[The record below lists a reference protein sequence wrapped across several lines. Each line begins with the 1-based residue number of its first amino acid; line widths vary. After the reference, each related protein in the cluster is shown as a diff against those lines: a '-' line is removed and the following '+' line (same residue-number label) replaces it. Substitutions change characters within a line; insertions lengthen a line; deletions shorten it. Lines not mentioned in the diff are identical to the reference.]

1 MGNQH
6 TACCCT
12 TKRERLRLLKKRDR
26 SELEYDELRL
36 RRSRTTGA
44 VGVLT
49 STSAAVVAVIAA
61 TSAPT
66 AGTTV
71 IVAAVFAAGSAV
83 QTGITF
89 YLDEAIMRE
98 LTAEISRRSSEN
110 RRMQLY

>member
-1 MGNQH
+1 MNCVC
-6 TACCCT
+6 A
-12 TKRERLRLLKKRDR
+12 
-26 SELEYDELRL
+26 
-36 RRSRTTGA
+36 SRTTG
-44 VGVLT
+44 GR
-49 STSAAVVAVIAA
+49 SAYIYVRSCRSVIAA
-61 TSAPT
+61 TSEPT

-98 LTAEISRRSSEN
+98 LIAEISRRSSEN